1 MEFDRPAPVEG
12 AELTPREVV
21 LQLDSHIIGQGAAK
35 KAVAVAL
42 RNRWRRKQVGDDL
55 RDEITP
61 KNIILIGPTGVGKT
75 EIARRLAKLAR
86 APFLKVEAT
95 KFTEV
100 GYVGKDVESM
110 VRDLVEAAMHMVRSE
125 MESEVHGSARDRA
138 HDRVLEALLP
148 QPGGDASDAEKERTA
163 RTREKLRRML
173 ATGHLDDRIIDI
185 TVTAR
190 PSGAGGGA
198 PGVHFLGGAGMDQMG
213 QGLQDMLQG
222 LIPKQTKARK
232 LTVKE
237 ALPLLE
243 ADEAA
248 GLVDDEKVTAEALKR
263 AQNDGII
270 FIDEIDKIAAGG
282 AEGRRGGP
290 DVSREGV
297 QRDILPIVEGTAVHT
312 RHGVVQT
319 DHVLFIAAGA
329 FHVASPS
336 DLIPELQGRFPIRVE
351 LASLTVDDLKRIL
364 VEPQGALVRQY
375 EAMMATE
382 GIALSFTDEAIL
394 RMAELAAEVNT
405 RTEDI
410 GARRLHTVMEALL
423 EELSFEA
430 PDREEPAFVVDRDE
444 VERRLAPI
452 LGDRDLSRYIL

>member
-1 MEFDRPAPVEG
+1 VQFDHPEPPEG

-21 LQLDSHIIGQGAAK
+21 ARLDAHIIGQHAAK
-35 KAVAVAL
+35 RAVAVAL
-42 RNRWRRKQVGDDL
+42 RNRWRRQQVGEDL
-55 RDEITP
+55 RDEISP

-110 VRDLVEAAMHMVRSE
+110 VRDLMEAAMHMVRSE
-125 MESEVHGSARDRA
+125 MEVGVLGSARERA
-138 HDRVLEALLP
+138 RERVLAALLP
-148 QPGGDASDAEKERTA
+148 EPVADAGEAEKERTT
-163 RTREKLRRML
+163 RTRDKLRRML
-173 ATGHLDDRIIDI
+173 EAGHLDERVIDI
-185 TVTAR
+185 TLTSSAST
-190 PSGAGGGA
+190 PGGA
-198 PGVHFLGGAGMDQMG
+198 PGLHLLGGAGMGDQMG
-213 QGLQDMLQG
+213 GLQDMLQG
-222 LIPKQTKARK
+222 LMPKQSKARK
-232 LTVKE
+232 VSVAE

-243 ADEAA
+243 AEEAA
-248 GLVDDEKVTAEALKR
+248 GLVDDEKVKTEALRR

-312 RHGVVQT
+312 RHGVVHT

-351 LASLTVDDLKRIL
+351 LSSLSVEDLQRIL

-382 GIALSFTDEAIL
+382 GIRLSFTSEAIV
-394 RMAELAAEVNT
+394 RIAELAAEVNA

-430 PDREEPAFVVDRDE
+430 PDRDDGAFLVDEDE